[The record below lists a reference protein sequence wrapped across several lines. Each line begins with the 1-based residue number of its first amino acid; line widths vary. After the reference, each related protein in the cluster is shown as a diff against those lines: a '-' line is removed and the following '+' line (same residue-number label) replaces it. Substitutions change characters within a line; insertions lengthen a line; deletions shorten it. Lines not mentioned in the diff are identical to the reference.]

1 MSWSLSASGHAD
13 NPDDE
18 KILAAQ
24 IGQVLAR
31 AGAAVGYAQFS
42 GNGYNGDPRQVPVQ
56 LVDGDEQ
63 A

>member
-24 IGQVLAR
+24 IGQVLAK
-31 AGAAVGYAQFS
+31 AGKACSYAQFGGS
-42 GNGYNGDPRQVPVQ
+42 GYNGDPREVPVQ
-56 LVDGDEQ
+56 LVDGDEG